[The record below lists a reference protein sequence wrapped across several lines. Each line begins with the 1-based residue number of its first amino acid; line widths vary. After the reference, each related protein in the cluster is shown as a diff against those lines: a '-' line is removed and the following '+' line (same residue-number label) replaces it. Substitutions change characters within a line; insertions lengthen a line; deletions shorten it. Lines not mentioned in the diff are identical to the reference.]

1 MTKAKNKGYTLIEV
15 LVVALLTSVVGIG
28 VMNALVASNRILIE
42 STRQSFYDFQ
52 VNFVL
57 EAISRDI
64 KQGYRIQ
71 LPSTYSESIKI
82 TRRNPVGNVDEITEW
97 SFTKVNTEKDYGTYP
112 TRKAHDGTVTVYSIP
127 GLEGKNEKIMKAYFT
142 FPTGYTGTFKP
153 SKYFGVNVIV
163 EGKFY
168 TGSSSTE
175 WEAKTQNT
183 IYCRQEE
190 DGILN

>member
-82 TRRNPVGNVDEITEW
+82 TRRNPVGNVDEITE
-97 SFTKVNTEKDYGTYP
+97 KDYGTYP